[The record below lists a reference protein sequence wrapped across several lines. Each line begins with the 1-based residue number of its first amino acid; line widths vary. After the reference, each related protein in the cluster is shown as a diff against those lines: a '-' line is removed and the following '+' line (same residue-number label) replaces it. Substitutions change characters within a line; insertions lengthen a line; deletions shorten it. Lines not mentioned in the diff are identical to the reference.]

1 MLLGVQIH
9 VIHQNTFARLSL
21 VFLRVNG
28 EKGERERD
36 LIMCMQLPLFYKMT
50 LFFNWALI

>member
-21 VFLRVNG
+21 VFLWVNG
-28 EKGERERD
+28 EKGERGRLD
-36 LIMCMQLPLFYKMT
+36 NVYAIAFVLQDDIVF
-50 LFFNWALI
+50 